1 MWCRLMGVSLLMSM
15 DWAFRADSIIPTG
28 GYEPAGPPW
37 DEYMSDPG
45 TTPEP
50 GLITHIYLPIR

>member
-1 MWCRLMGVSLLMSM
+1 MSM